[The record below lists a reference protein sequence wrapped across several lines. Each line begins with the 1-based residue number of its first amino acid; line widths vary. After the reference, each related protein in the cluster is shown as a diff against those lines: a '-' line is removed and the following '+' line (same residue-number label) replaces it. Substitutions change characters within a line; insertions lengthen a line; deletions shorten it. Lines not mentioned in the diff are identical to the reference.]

1 MSGCCFCTLFVHQ
14 QEVGNQT
21 IIEMTCTFLHRV
33 IIGIISIEMSINV
46 PIMIAN
52 NIAQRVPCVVM
63 LGYR

>member
-1 MSGCCFCTLFVHQ
+1 MSRCCFCTFFVHQ

-21 IIEMTCTFLHRV
+21 IIEMTCTFLHKI

-46 PIMIAN
+46 PIMTTN
-52 NIAQRVPCVVM
+52 NNAQRVPCVVL